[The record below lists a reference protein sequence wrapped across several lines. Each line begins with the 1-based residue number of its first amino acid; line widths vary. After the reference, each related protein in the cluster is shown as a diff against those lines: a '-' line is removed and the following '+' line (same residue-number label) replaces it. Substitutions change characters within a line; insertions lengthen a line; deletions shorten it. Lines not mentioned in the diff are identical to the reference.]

1 MFKRVAAVRGATIL
15 NIDEKD
21 ELIKKTSELISVMM
35 QKNCISAKDIIFI
48 LLTATKD
55 IRSAFPAEGARH
67 LTLNS
72 VPLICAQEID
82 VDSSMERC
90 IRVLIQFYTRMNR
103 KRIKSVYLGAAKG
116 LRSDLYPQE

>member
-1 MFKRVAAVRGATIL
+1 MFKRVAAVRGATVL

-21 ELIKKTSELISVMM
+21 ELIKKTSELVSRMM
-35 QKNCISAKDIIFI
+35 QENGIRAKDIIFI

-67 LTLNS
+67 LSLSS
-72 VPLICAQEID
+72 VPMICAQEID
-82 VDSSMERC
+82 IDSSMERC
-90 IRVLIQFYTRMNR
+90 IRVLIQFYSRMNQH
-103 KRIKSVYLGAAKG
+103 RIKSVYLGGAKR